1 MARLGNRLG
10 TVVDSLHTDSLVAFR
25 VESGAA
31 TDTGAGALAEL
42 VSATHLAEDSEAVR
56 AVGRCL

>member
-1 MARLGNRLG
+1 MGNRLEA
-10 TVVDSLHTDSLVAFR
+10 VVDSLHTDSLEVVFR

-31 TDTGAGALAEL
+31 TDTGEGALADI